1 MTAFLAAR
9 LPGVSDTRGA
19 EALRRPALAGYP
31 AATSDR
37 MSQRQYRLEL
47 LPSAGAAGEQAR
59 RFIEARYREFF
70 GSNVGVRYPR
80 LLVLSDGAG
89 HVAAAGGIRRAAE
102 SSLFLEQYLDK
113 PVEQAIAALS
123 GRPVAR
129 HGLVELGSLAA
140 VSSRAAMYLIA
151 AMAAFM
157 KQQGFDYAL
166 VTSTD
171 RLRRLFGH
179 FDFALR
185 CLGDARKDA
194 LADGGD
200 GWGHYY
206 DHAPRVLAGS
216 VAQCFAAVVQGRDR
230 QGNAGRTRTVDDLI
244 AQAQALAAW

>member
-1 MTAFLAAR
+1 MGCSAA
-9 LPGVSDTRGA
+9 S
-19 EALRRPALAGYP
+19 GY
-31 AATSDR
+31 ASTDANRIT
-37 MSQRQYRLEL
+37 QRQYQLNL
-47 LPSAGAAGEQAR
+47 LPSGGSASASAR
-59 RFIEARYREFF
+59 HFIEARYRKFF

-80 LLVLSDGAG
+80 LLVLSDGTG
-89 HVAAAGGIRRAAE
+89 QVVAAVGIRRAAE
-102 SSLFLEQYLDK
+102 SSLFLEQYLDM
-113 PVEQAIAALS
+113 PVEAAVAAMC
-123 GRPVAR
+123 GRNVAR
-129 HGLVELGSLAA
+129 RDLVELGSLAA

-185 CLGDARKDA
+185 SLCDARKDA

-216 VAQCFAAVVQGRDR
+216 VAQCFAAVMQSRDR
-230 QGNAGRTRTVDDLI
+230 HGNAGRARTVDDLI
-244 AQAQALAAW
+244 AQAQALSAW

>member
-1 MTAFLAAR
+1 MAVAGFAPSNADR
-9 LPGVSDTRGA
+9 LLQGN
-19 EALRRPALAGYP
+19 
-31 AATSDR
+31 
-37 MSQRQYRLEL
+37 YRLEL
-47 LPSAGAAGEQAR
+47 LPSGGDAGEAAR

-70 GSNVGVRYPR
+70 GSNAGVRYPR

-89 HVAAAGGIRRAAE
+89 RVAAAVGIRRAAD
-102 SSLFLEQYLDK
+102 SSLFLEQYLDA
-113 PVEQAIAALS
+113 PVEQAIAAAC
-123 GRPVAR
+123 GRAVAR
-129 HGLVELGSLAA
+129 QGLVELGSLAA

-157 KQQGFDYAL
+157 KQQKFDYAL

-179 FDFALR
+179 FDFTLR

-200 GWGHYY
+200 GWGCYY

-216 VAQCFAAVVQGRDR
+216 VAQCFTAVVQGRDR

-244 AQAQALAAW
+244 AQAQALSAW